1 MRLSDL
7 PGEERPRERL
17 RRNGPSA
24 LSLAELLAILLRTG
38 SRGKDVL
45 ELASDILRE
54 FGNARGLSRATE
66 EEMLAIPGLG
76 ESKIS
81 VLLAA
86 LELGKRIISEKSE
99 PEEGSPWEKRLSS
112 LAAELAGEEREYIIA
127 IHVRKNGTVID
138 TDFISYGGP
147 DGAFLDVKYFLRR
160 AVRLDSSGLVLLHN
174 HPDGSLKPSRED
186 RMLTDYLA
194 GRTKM
199 LDIRFIGHYVAA
211 GGECVPIQLPP
222 DLESGG

>member
-17 RRNGPSA
+17 RRNGPSS

>member
-86 LELGKRIISEKSE
+86 LELGKRIISEKNE